1 MGTLDA
7 SEVLPSLQ
15 GVTEIRLSFDASEA
29 VYTSTFLMSLSKTL
43 KAWKQKALSAKP
55 GMIWKKKL
63 EMKFELTWLVF
74 IEFFSQYFQILLK
87 ASSCFFD
94 CDIVMQY
101 LCFSGQYIL
110 SKTGSL
116 LSPDT
121 HLPLAITA
129 MTLWLGCFPSGE
141 TTFCFRCC
149 DFVECALSRT
159 NF

>member
-1 MGTLDA
+1 MGTHDA

-29 VYTSTFLMSLSKTL
+29 VYTSTFLMFLSKTL
-43 KAWKQKALSAKP
+43 KAWKLYQQNQAWSE
-55 GMIWKKKL
+55 KKKL
-63 EMKFELTWLVF
+63 EMKFELKWLVF

-149 DFVECALSRT
+149 DFIECALSRT